1 MNLLKLISF
10 NSIYILLSLAMISWA
25 IAWTNAKI
33 VGEYLSFYNLIF
45 FRFLLGFI
53 SLLPFLIYNKKN
65 LPSLKA
71 YKYIIIPSILF
82 FIYNIAFFKGTYFGE
97 AGRGAILV
105 TTLNPLFTLLI
116 ISFIRKKIIFKEVL
130 GIIVGLFGGLI
141 IMDVF
146 KHGFDIIFDI
156 KNIYF
161 LICAFTWGVMTVFI
175 DLAQKKINPYI
186 FISLCYFFTMVISW
200 FFTDFRLIDL
210 SLLDFRFYFNFFLVS
225 IAAMSFG
232 TSVYMYS
239 TSIIGPIKAS
249 VFIFSVPFLAM
260 GTSFIFLNEIFSLNT
275 MIGGVIS
282 LIAIY
287 IVNK

>member
-45 FRFLLGFI
+45 FRFLFGFI

-65 LPSLKA
+65 LPSLKT

-105 TTLNPLFTLLI
+105 TTLNPLFTLMI

-146 KHGFDIIFDI
+146 KYGFDIIFDI

-186 FISLCYFFTMVISW
+186 FISLCYFFTMAISW

-249 VFIFSVPFLAM
+249 VFIFSVPFLAI

>member
-1 MNLLKLISF
+1 MNNINRHNGLYFLMF
-10 NSIYILLSLAMISWA
+10 LAMISWA

-33 VGEYLSFYNLIF
+33 VGEYLSFYNLTF

-53 SLLPFLIYNKKN
+53 SLLPFLLYNKKK
-65 LPSLKA
+65 LPPLRL

-105 TTLNPLFTLLI
+105 TTLNPLFTLIIISLI
-116 ISFIRKKIIFKEVL
+116 IKKILLKEVL
-130 GIIVGLFGGLI
+130 GIITGLFGGLI
-141 IMDVF
+141 IMNIF
-146 KHGFDIIFDI
+146 KYGFDIIFDI

-161 LICAFTWGVMTVFI
+161 LICAITWGVMTVFI
-175 DLAQKKINPYI
+175 DLAQKKINPYV
-186 FISLCYFFTMVISW
+186 FISLCYFFTMVISF
-200 FFTDFRLIDL
+200 FFTDFELIDL
-210 SLLDFRFYFNFFLVS
+210 SGLDFRFYFNFFLVS

-239 TSIIGPIKAS
+239 TSIIGPVKAS

-260 GTSFIFLNEIFSLNT
+260 GTSYFFLNEIFSLNT
-275 MIGGVIS
+275 IIGGLIS

>member
-1 MNLLKLISF
+1 MNNINRHNGLYFLMF
-10 NSIYILLSLAMISWA
+10 LAMISWA

-33 VGEYLSFYNLIF
+33 VGEYLSFYNLTF

-53 SLLPFLIYNKKN
+53 SLLPFLLYNKKK
-65 LPSLKA
+65 LPPLRL

-105 TTLNPLFTLLI
+105 TTLNPLFTLIIISLI
-116 ISFIRKKIIFKEVL
+116 IKKILLKEVL
-130 GIIVGLFGGLI
+130 GIITGLFGGLI
-141 IMDVF
+141 IMNIF
-146 KHGFDIIFDI
+146 KYGFDIIFDI

-161 LICAFTWGVMTVFI
+161 LICAITWGVMTVFI
-175 DLAQKKINPYI
+175 DLAQKKINPYV
-186 FISLCYFFTMVISW
+186 FISLCYFFTMVISF
-200 FFTDFRLIDL
+200 FFTDFELIDL
-210 SLLDFRFYFNFFLVS
+210 SGLDFRFYFNFFLVS

-239 TSIIGPIKAS
+239 TSIIGPVKAS

-260 GTSFIFLNEIFSLNT
+260 GTSYVFLNEIFSLNT
-275 MIGGVIS
+275 IIGGLIS

>member
-53 SLLPFLIYNKKN
+53 SLLPFLMYNKKN

-146 KHGFDIIFDI
+146 KYGFDIIFDI

-186 FISLCYFFTMVISW
+186 FISLCYFFTMAISW

-249 VFIFSVPFLAM
+249 VFIFSVPFLAI